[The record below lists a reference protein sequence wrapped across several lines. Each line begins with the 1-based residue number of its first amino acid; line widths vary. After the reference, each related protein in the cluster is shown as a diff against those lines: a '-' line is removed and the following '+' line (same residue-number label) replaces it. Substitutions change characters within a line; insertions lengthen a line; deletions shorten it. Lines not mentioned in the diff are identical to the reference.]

1 MSLDVYEKK
10 DGQAT
15 SESFVSTVTSD
26 VEDDLNAHTQQCREL
41 KEVPCKFTTGVAG
54 SGKTHNA
61 VAAVAADSSHGILSS
76 TTGISAVNL
85 GAITINSLLKYS
97 DVTVMRDH
105 FLTGALSRA
114 IHPLAKLHRWLIID
128 EISMFSGEAMDILYR
143 AVEDANRYTDVATP
157 MGIHAI
163 GDFLQLPPV
172 KAPWVFTASCWERF
186 REHTETLTKVWR
198 QGDGRFLDALNLV
211 RRGQGAAAVEVLSS
225 AGAQFHSALDTEF
238 EGTTILPRND
248 QVGRYN
254 ALALDRVPGRK
265 FKVTARRWGMQRPE
279 WGQST
284 RTKEWGVPPEV
295 ELKIGAYVMLL
306 ANAQDFEYV
315 NGDCGWIEQIRRS
328 GSWNNNSGDVISIK
342 LVRTGELIL
351 LFPLVR
357 GVESSERPAGWS
369 ASAPKIPASEDDGGW
384 RPQPHYRSRVKR
396 WVTGQIEY
404 FPLRLAYAT
413 TVHKSQSLTLDRVQ
427 VDFRNHFFS
436 QPAMLYV
443 ALSRA
448 RSLAGLRLIGQ
459 KEVFAKHCN
468 FDPRVKEWL

>member
-1 MSLDVYEKK
+1 MPNDYDIDESL
-10 DGQAT
+10 
-15 SESFVSTVTSD
+15 SEEQVAKADTPP
-26 VEDDLNAHTQQCREL
+26 
-41 KEVPCKFTTGVAG
+41 PCKFTSGCAG
-54 SGKTHNA
+54 TGKTYNA
-61 VAAVAADSSHGILSS
+61 VQAVAADPSHGILSS

-143 AVEDANRYTDVATP
+143 AVEDANRYTDVVTP

-186 REHTETLTKVWR
+186 RENTETLTKVWR

-211 RRGQGAAAVEVLSS
+211 RRGEGGAAVEVLSS
-225 AGAQFHSALDTEF
+225 AGARFESALDTEF

-265 FKVTARRWGMQRPE
+265 FKVTSRRWGQQRPE

-295 ELKIGAYVMLL
+295 ELKVGAYVMLL
-306 ANAQDFEYV
+306 ANAPDFEYV
-315 NGDCGWIEQIRRS
+315 NGDCGHVEDHNHEDNEITIRL
-328 GSWNNNSGDVISIK
+328 I
-342 LVRTGELIL
+342 RTGQAIVLA
-351 LFPLVR
+351 PLVR
-357 GVESSERPAGWS
+357 GVEHSERPAGWS
-369 ASAPKIPASEDDGGW
+369 PTAKRVPASEDDGSW
-384 RPQPHYRSRVKR
+384 RAQPHYRARVKR
-396 WVTGQIEY
+396 YVTGQIEY

-427 VDFRNHFFS
+427 VDFRNGFFN

-443 ALSRA
+443 SLSRC
-448 RSLAGLRLIGQ
+448 RSLQGLRLIGQ
-459 KEVFAKHCN
+459 PEVFAKHCK
-468 FDPRVKEWL
+468 FDERVREWI